1 MRLLCFG
8 DSNTYGYDP
17 HSYFG
22 DRYPADV
29 RWADLLAQETGWEVQ
44 NAGMNG
50 RMIPTAPTVRLPDA
64 DVLVVMLG
72 SNDLLNGYSAQE
84 TAARMERFL
93 SQAGS
98 CCPHILLVAPPPM
111 KYGDWAADER
121 LLAES
126 ARLAAHYR
134 ALARQLGIWFADAGD
149 WNVELT
155 FDGVHFSQAGHRT
168 FASGLRQALL
178 NQQENIAP

>member
-72 SNDLLNGYSAQE
+72 SNDLLQGADVSTVAK
-84 TAARMERFL
+84 RMEAFL
-93 SQAGS
+93 SQIP
-98 CCPHILLVAPPPM
+98 CEPEKILLVAPPPM
-111 KYGDWAADER
+111 KLGEWVQEES
-121 LLAES
+121 LVHSSKKLAYWYQIS
-126 ARLAAHYR
+126 AKK
-134 ALARQLGIWFADAGD
+134 LGCHFADAGQWEID
-149 WNVELT
+149 LT
-155 FDGVHFSQAGHRT
+155 FDGVHFSEEGHKAFADGMYKT
-168 FASGLRQALL
+168 FMSL
-178 NQQENIAP
+178 